1 MIVRFVCL
9 MTLVAVA
16 EAAAQTSSPRTLQVD
31 LQSIQINRVPPP
43 PKGTG
48 DYWDGSI
55 VGNLFLGSVTGIYP
69 DIEICLRRGAA
80 SQCRRVCVNAQ
91 LYEPEEASDPNIKP
105 TVCKIEVDGRLPI
118 AWVTEGQPKPR
129 PAADISVIVNE
140 FDSTLNAEPR
150 RHMGAFSFNPV
161 NQPPLLSAP
170 DKCTESNPCKISIPT
185 KTGTFVA
192 TFITTLSGVLGTL
205 PPPSAP
211 SSGGG
216 VPPPPPPPAISVDEA
231 LRDLRDADN
240 CLGTD
245 EFFPRPQ
252 GTVFGRWL
260 RRMIWGDSS
269 ETDQYYQLAGLV
281 AAIPDPTVRASVQQR
296 VINRVEREGGSETVY
311 LSVVADLESSQA
323 WHAAFLEVAKSF
335 AGKLISKGLDKLL
348 PQSRSLAGD
357 FERWVYKKLATD
369 KLKDEAIDLMFRNKN
384 LTTEC
389 VINELAKRGFKE
401 ETGR

>member
-1 MIVRFVCL
+1 

-16 EAAAQTSSPRTLQVD
+16 EAAAQTPARTLQVD

-118 AWVTEGQPKPR
+118 ARITEVPGGQPAR
-129 PAADISVIVNE
+129 EHFNLDVIVNE
-140 FDSTLNAEPR
+140 FDSTLNNEPR
-150 RHMGAFSFNPV
+150 RHMGAFALKPAD
-161 NQPPLLSAP
+161 QPPLLTAP
-170 DKCTESNPCKISIPT
+170 ENCTQSQPCKISIPT
-185 KTGTFVA
+185 KNGTFVA
-192 TFITTLSGVLGTL
+192 SFATTVSGVLGT
-205 PPPSAP
+205 PPRTST
-211 SSGGG
+211 STSTGGG
-216 VPPPPPPPAISVDEA
+216 VPPPPPRPTAPTVDEA

-240 CLGTD
+240 CVGTD

-260 RRMIWGDSS
+260 RRMIWGESS

-323 WHAAFLEVAKSF
+323 WHEAFKYVGEQFV
-335 AGKLISKGLDKLL
+335 GKLISKGLDKLL
-348 PQSRSLAGD
+348 PQSRSLQGD

-369 KLKDEAIDLMFRNKN
+369 KLKDEAIDLLFRDST
-384 LTTEC
+384 LTSEC
-389 VINELAKRGFKE
+389 VMNELAKRGFRE
-401 ETGR
+401 EVGR